1 MTKNTNYFDPATIA
15 RVVSIVDMQHP
26 KLNIGHF
33 IGIISNDSKNHMVK
47 TSNGQMLVSFDAI
60 TDVDDYLVVAGYS
73 NFMASSFVR
82 DKK

>member
-1 MTKNTNYFDPATIA
+1 MSKTTDYFDKETIA

-33 IGIISNDSKNHMVK
+33 VGIISNDGKNHLVK
-47 TSNGQMLVSFDAI
+47 TSNGQMLVSFVAI
-60 TDVDDYLVVAGYS
+60 TDVDDYRIVAGYS
-73 NFMASSFVR
+73 DFMASSFVR